1 MEVIMKRTLSFSV
14 SIAILAA
21 VAGCSNTQKS
31 NTLRAAELTPKA
43 HAVPTVADLE
53 VADKKVLGQAKG
65 KTVSKHDL
73 EQEAIAEA
81 LKPVNADVLVGVGY
95 FYEENGKDLTVT
107 VVGYPARYKNFRPKE
122 VPKADVLIGGNFF
135 YEDGNNN
142 LSVTVKNV
150 KPDDAP
156 QEPVAEQKP
165 HEIPVIPAV
174 PSHIP
179 AAVPSHEGHI
189 Q

>member
-1 MEVIMKRTLSFSV
+1 MKRKFGFSM

-21 VAGCSNTQKS
+21 VVGCSNTQKS

-150 KPDDAP
+150 KPDAP